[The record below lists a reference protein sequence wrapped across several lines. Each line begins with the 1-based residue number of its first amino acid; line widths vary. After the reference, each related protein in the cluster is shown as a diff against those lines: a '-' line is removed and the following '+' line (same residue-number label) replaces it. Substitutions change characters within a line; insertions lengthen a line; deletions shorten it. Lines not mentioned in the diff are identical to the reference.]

1 MLNKQVNIDSIITFI
16 AWLRSNDILFLK
28 DYGSVDTITN
38 LINGKLT
45 IEINTAELEEI
56 LTDFQDD
63 GFLPEELKIEHV
75 IKEINYRTKNLNPN
89 SLKIILDK
97 K

>member
-97 K
+97 E